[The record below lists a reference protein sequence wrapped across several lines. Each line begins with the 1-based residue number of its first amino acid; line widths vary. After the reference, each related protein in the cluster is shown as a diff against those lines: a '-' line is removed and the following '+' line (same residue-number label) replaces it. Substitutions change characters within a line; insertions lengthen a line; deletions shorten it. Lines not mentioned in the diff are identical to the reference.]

1 MAIPDAS
8 GPGLSVA
15 VLMAFNILV
24 SVGLVASNKILFK
37 TLDFPFVTFLS
48 SLHFFSGF
56 AFLTLASSPRFG
68 MFKLPDKAPE
78 AYKLWILAGAG
89 AFSIVLNNYSL
100 HFNSLGSAQIFK
112 AAVLPASMVLP
123 LLQGALEQAPSA
135 REAFAASVVVLGS
148 CMGVVADVTTTW
160 AGVAVGVL
168 AVLSTAQYQ
177 LWSSSFQK
185 AMSLNGTQLLHASS
199 MPQGLLTL
207 AASLLIEGH
216 VVTRLGLAAAASA
229 HDAAHAGGGGGAA
242 PPDLFTFRYTSMHIG
257 VGLAT
262 CCLAVALNW
271 SVFSIL
277 GKTNAVSMQVLTQAK
292 SVILITLD
300 FLLFPKP
307 AMAADKAFF
316 FVLGGA
322 TCVGG
327 AIWYAY
333 IKTQGA
339 KPLGQQVPSP
349 SAGAGAAGAGG
360 GGEGEAAQT
369 K

>member
-1 MAIPDAS
+1 MA
-8 GPGLSVA
+8 GLGELSVP
-15 VLMAFNILV
+15 VLMAINIFV
-24 SVGLVASNKILFK
+24 SVGLVASNKILFQ
-37 TLDFPFVTFLS
+37 TLSFPFVTFLS

-68 MFKLPDKAPE
+68 MFKAPEKAPE
-78 AYKLWILAGAG
+78 AYKLWVLAAAG

-123 LLQGALEQAPSA
+123 LVQGALDQVPSA
-135 REAFAASVVVLGS
+135 REALAAAVVVLGS

-160 AGVAVGVL
+160 AGAAVGVL

-185 AMSLNGTQLLHASS
+185 AMGLSGTQLLHASS
-199 MPQGLLTL
+199 APQGMLTL

-216 VVTRLGLAAAASA
+216 LVARLGLAAGGGGA
-229 HDAAHAGGGGGAA
+229 HDAAAAGAA
-242 PPDLFTFRYTSMHIG
+242 HGGSSAPDLFSFRFTTMH
-257 VGLAT
+257 VAMSLAT
-262 CCLAVALNW
+262 CVLAVALNW

-307 AMAADKAFF
+307 PMAPEKAFF

-322 TCVGG
+322 TCVSG

-333 IKTQGA
+333 IKSAAA
-339 KPLGQQVPSP
+339 KPLLPQVPSP
-349 SAGAGAAGAGG
+349 AEAAAAGAAGS
-360 GGEGEAAQT
+360 AASAAEQQS

>member
-1 MAIPDAS
+1 MA
-8 GPGLSVA
+8 GLGELSVP
-15 VLMAFNILV
+15 VLMAIKIFV
-24 SVGLVASNKILFK
+24 SVGLVASNKILFQ
-37 TLDFPFVTFLS
+37 TLSFPFVTFLS

-68 MFKLPDKAPE
+68 MFKAPEKAPE
-78 AYKLWILAGAG
+78 AYKLWVLAAAG

-123 LLQGALEQAPSA
+123 LVQGALDQVPSA
-135 REAFAASVVVLGS
+135 REALAAAVVVLGS

-160 AGVAVGVL
+160 AGAAVGVL

-185 AMSLNGTQLLHASS
+185 AMGLSGTQLLHASS
-199 MPQGLLTL
+199 APQGMLTL

-216 VVTRLGLAAAASA
+216 LVARLGLAAGGGA
-229 HDAAHAGGGGGAA
+229 HDAAAA
-242 PPDLFTFRYTSMHIG
+242 AAHGSGSAPDLFSFRFTTMH
-257 VGLAT
+257 VAMSLAT
-262 CCLAVALNW
+262 CVLAVALNW

-307 AMAADKAFF
+307 PMAPEKAFF

-333 IKTQGA
+333 IKSAAA
-339 KPLGQQVPSP
+339 KPLLPQVPSP
-349 SAGAGAAGAGG
+349 AEAAAAGAAGS
-360 GGEGEAAQT
+360 AASAAEQQS

>member
-1 MAIPDAS
+1 MA
-8 GPGLSVA
+8 GLGELSVP
-15 VLMAFNILV
+15 VLMAINIFV
-24 SVGLVASNKILFK
+24 SVGLVASNKILFQ
-37 TLDFPFVTFLS
+37 TLSFPFVTFLS

-68 MFKLPDKAPE
+68 MFKAPEKAPE
-78 AYKLWILAGAG
+78 AYKLWVLAAAG

-123 LLQGALEQAPSA
+123 LVQGALDQVPSA
-135 REAFAASVVVLGS
+135 REALAAAVVVLGS

-160 AGVAVGVL
+160 AGAAVGVL

-185 AMSLNGTQLLHASS
+185 AMGLNGTQLLHASS
-199 MPQGLLTL
+199 APQGMLTL

-216 VVTRLGLAAAASA
+216 LVARLGLAAAGGGA
-229 HDAAHAGGGGGAA
+229 HDAAAPGSHAHAA
-242 PPDLFTFRYTSMHIG
+242 AAPDLFTFRYTTMHIAMS
-257 VGLAT
+257 LAT

-307 AMAADKAFF
+307 PMAPEKAFF

-322 TCVGG
+322 TCVSG

-333 IKTQGA
+333 IKSAAA
-339 KPLGQQVPSP
+339 KPLLPQVPSP
-349 SAGAGAAGAGG
+349 AEAAAAGAAGS
-360 GGEGEAAQT
+360 AASAAEQQS

>member
-1 MAIPDAS
+1 MA
-8 GPGLSVA
+8 GLGELSVP
-15 VLMAFNILV
+15 VLMAINIFV
-24 SVGLVASNKILFK
+24 SVGLVASNKILFQ
-37 TLDFPFVTFLS
+37 TLSFPFVTFLS

-68 MFKLPDKAPE
+68 MFKAPEKAPE
-78 AYKLWILAGAG
+78 AYKLWVLAAAG

-123 LLQGALEQAPSA
+123 LVQGALDQVPSA
-135 REAFAASVVVLGS
+135 REALAAAVVVLGS

-160 AGVAVGVL
+160 AGAAVGVL

-185 AMSLNGTQLLHASS
+185 AMGLNGTQLLHASS
-199 MPQGLLTL
+199 APQGMLTL

-216 VVTRLGLAAAASA
+216 LVARLGLAAGGGGA
-229 HDAAHAGGGGGAA
+229 HDAAHGAPA
-242 PPDLFTFRYTSMHIG
+242 PDLFAFRFTTMHIG
-257 VGLAT
+257 MSLAT
-262 CCLAVALNW
+262 CVLAVALNW

-307 AMAADKAFF
+307 PMAPEKAFF

-333 IKTQGA
+333 IKSAAA
-339 KPLGQQVPSP
+339 KPLLPQVPGP
-349 SAGAGAAGAGG
+349 AEAAGAAAGG
-360 GGEGEAAQT
+360 GASAGSAAAAEQQS